1 LLLTLW
7 LLATPAQ
14 ASPAWTLVVPFGVP
28 QFAHGK
34 RKRGLLYAGLQAVGL
49 SASTVATV
57 RTYGYAS
64 AGNDQLYLTW
74 RMISAG
80 TVAFTAAAWF
90 ASSLDGSRLHQL
102 ELEAYGLAQGARDWD
117 HWHSPGAHSHGPSA
131 LSSQSFSPRPTS
143 WGVVLPPGL
152 GIAHGR

>member
-1 LLLTLW
+1 MLLTLW

-102 ELEAYGLAQGARDWD
+102 ELVQ
-117 HWHSPGAHSHGPSA
+117 
-131 LSSQSFSPRPTS
+131 
-143 WGVVLPPGL
+143 VVLVRLLLQRGKAGL
-152 GIAHGR
+152 HRVVSGNDWRTGVAQALQLCRRGPAHRRTRFPYRGD

>member
-1 LLLTLW
+1 MLLSLW

-49 SASTVATV
+49 SASAVATL

-64 AGNDQLYLTW
+64 AGNDRLYLTW

-90 ASSLDGSRLHQL
+90 ASSVDGSRLHQL
-102 ELEAYGLAQGARDWD
+102 ELEAHGLAQGARDWD
-117 HWHSPGAHSHGPSA
+117 RWHHP
-131 LSSQSFSPRPTS
+131 LTFSVAPTS
-143 WGVVLPPGL
+143 WGVALPPGL
-152 GIAHGR
+152 GITHGR